1 MKYIG
6 TVLEES
12 VCIRQVPSLSGNVV
26 KILAKNDVIE
36 LVDKK
41 DNWYK
46 YKDIGWICSKL
57 DNGTKLLKIEVINKS
72 SRTSAVDGGGGSGTD
87 KNKDKEEPKRYF
99 KDYIDENSY
108 ESGTNYSSFI
118 KNMRGIHGMPYQFL
132 PLTDR
137 RLNVADTKNNK
148 KYTSSNFGRKYTEK
162 IITRMPLLL
171 LTPGV
176 PEFLGGYSKSDK
188 NDLLTYLK
196 NRGRGNDESIIDEL
210 IGEDSNKTGKFYS
223 FKFAYKEYY
232 KYVNLM
238 LRNMSRFLNIH
249 DKKINGTRLDNY
261 SWEKYTNEAF
271 KGFVS
276 NAESI
281 AFYIDSDTQ
290 VSESFTNETTQSG
303 LSNRVNGL
311 SDMSR
316 EIQFMLGSTAGVEF
330 EKSKAENYDAT
341 LEEFTNFANKYTSI
355 LPSSIID
362 KLTNGVLTVSS
373 GGKMIFPEIWADSS
387 FSRSYD
393 INIKLTTPEADNFSW
408 FMNIGVPM
416 IHLIALVAPRQLGAN
431 SYQAPFLVRGYYK
444 GFFNCDMGIITS
456 MNIKRGDKGKW
467 TTNGL
472 PTVVDIDFNLK
483 DLYQIMSISREDKIA
498 DLLKNTALLDYIANM
513 CGINVNKPD
522 VLRTLD
528 IYYKY
533 IENKVIDTVT
543 FNGFLGVEQALSNA
557 ANTIFNKFRN

>member
-57 DNGTKLLKIEVINKS
+57 DNGTKLLKIEVINKTPK
-72 SRTSAVDGGGGSGTD
+72 TSAVDGGGGKNQSD
-87 KNKDKEEPKRYF
+87 KKEEEPKRYF
-99 KDYIDENSY
+99 KDYIGKNSY

-118 KNMRGIHGMPYQFL
+118 KNVRGIHGMPYQFL
-132 PLTDR
+132 SLTDR
-137 RLNVADTKNNK
+137 RLSGSK
-148 KYTSSNFGRKYTEK
+148 FGRKYSDK
-162 IITRMPLLL
+162 IITRIPLLL

-176 PEFLGGYSKSDK
+176 PEFLGGYSDSDRK
-188 NDLLTYLK
+188 DLLTYLK
-196 NRGRGNDESIIDEL
+196 NRGKGKDESIIDEL

-249 DKKINGTRLDNY
+249 DRKIDGVRLDNY
-261 SWEKYTNEAF
+261 SWEKYTNDAF

-290 VSESFTNETTQSG
+290 VSESFTNETTQST
-303 LSNRVNGL
+303 LANTVNGL
-311 SDMSR
+311 SDMGR

-330 EKSKAENYDAT
+330 EKFKAENYDAT
-341 LEEFTNFANKYTSI
+341 LEEFTNFTNKYASI
-355 LPSSIID
+355 LPSGIVD

-557 ANTIFNKFRN
+557 ANSIFNKFRN

>member
-1 MKYIG
+1 MRYIG
-6 TVLEES
+6 TVLEDS

-26 KILAKNDVIE
+26 KILSKNDIIE
-36 LVDKK
+36 LIDRK

-57 DNGTKLLKIEVINKS
+57 DNGTKLLKIETINKTPK
-72 SRTSAVDGGGGSGTD
+72 TSTVDGGGGSTSTST
-87 KNKDKEEPKRYF
+87 EEPTRYF
-99 KDYIDENSY
+99 KDYIDKNSF

-137 RLNVADTKNNK
+137 RLGD
-148 KYTSSNFGRKYTEK
+148 SNFGRKYSDK
-162 IITRMPLLL
+162 IITRIPLLL

-176 PEFLGGYSKSDK
+176 PEFLGGYSSDDK
-188 NDLLTYLK
+188 KDLLSYLT
-196 NRGRGNDESIIDEL
+196 NRGSSDDGILDDL

-223 FKFAYKEYY
+223 FKFAYAEYY
-232 KYVNLM
+232 KYVNVM
-238 LRNMSRFLNIH
+238 LRNMARFLNIQ
-249 DKKINGTRLDNY
+249 DRKIDGIRLDNY
-261 SWEKYTNEAF
+261 SWEKYTNDAF

-276 NAESI
+276 NAESV

-290 VSESFTNETTQSG
+290 VSESFTNETTQST
-303 LSNRVNGL
+303 LANTVNGL
-311 SDMSR
+311 SDMAR
-316 EIQFMLGSTAGVEF
+316 EVQFMLGSSAGVEF
-330 EKSKAENYDAT
+330 EKFKAENYDTT
-341 LEEFTNFANKYTSI
+341 LEEFNNFANKYASI
-355 LPSSIID
+355 LPSGIVD

-393 INIKLTTPEADNFSW
+393 INIKLRTPEADNFSW
-408 FMNIGVPM
+408 YMNIAVPM
-416 IHLIALVAPRQLGAN
+416 IHLIALAAPRQLGAN

-467 TTNGL
+467 TPNGL

-498 DLLKNTALLDYIANM
+498 NLLKNTALLDYIANM

-533 IENKVIDTVT
+533 IQNKVIDTVT